1 MDENVSQTQ
10 EKSLVYKKKWT
21 MILKQSEDQEKKV
34 IMKKTQIPNL
44 PKDMKPA
51 ETQNFNN
58 TTTRQDESLK
68 HIILINL
75 TEEPDKSNF
84 HNPIKLT
91 DALNQ
96 SIFQK
101 YIIGDSFKDL
111 GTGRAVRSEVNSLTK
126 LPSLNQITKLGDWN
140 VFCKQPTSNKN
151 IGCPYGTIYPV
162 ETQLEPKEIIDKIRP
177 LLGYDSE
184 IVEVIRINTINND
197 KQS

>member
-1 MDENVSQTQ
+1 
-10 EKSLVYKKKWT
+10 

-34 IMKKTQIPNL
+34 IMKKTQIPDL

-75 TEEPDKSNF
+75 NEEPDKSNF

-91 DALNQ
+91 DALNK

-111 GTGRAVRSEVNSLTK
+111 GTGRAVRFEVNSLTK
-126 LPSLNQITKLGDWN
+126 IPPLNQITKRRDWN
-140 VFCKQPTSNKN
+140 IFCKQPTSNKN
-151 IGCPYGTIYPV
+151 MGCPYGTIYPV
-162 ETQLEPKEIIDKIRP
+162 ETELEPKEIIGKIRP

-184 IVEVIRINTINND
+184 IVEVTRINTINND